1 MRGGGIGAT
10 LEAFPLPLGSTDI
23 FSNAPRVAAFG
34 RAPPTA
40 AECPI
45 PAEPPP
51 RANEAAGKAK
61 TTKKRKAT
69 FTEVFDMGSSTKISL
84 ETSNARI

>member
-23 FSNAPRVAAFG
+23 FSNAPSVAGFD

-45 PAEPPP
+45 PTEPPP
-51 RANEAAGKAK
+51 RANDATGNARTMKK
-61 TTKKRKAT
+61 TKAT
-69 FTEVFDMGSSTKISL
+69 FTEMFDMGKL
-84 ETSNARI
+84 H